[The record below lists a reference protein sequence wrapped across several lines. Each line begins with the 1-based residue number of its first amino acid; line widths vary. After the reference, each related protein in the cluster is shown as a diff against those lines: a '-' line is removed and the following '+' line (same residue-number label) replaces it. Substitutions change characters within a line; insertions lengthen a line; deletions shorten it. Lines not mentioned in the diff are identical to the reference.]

1 MNADLPSASPHAP
14 QFVHIIDDDSAM
26 RESLA
31 LLMQSEGWR
40 TRAFASAREF
50 LEATVRAEYGCV
62 ISDVRMPDMSGL
74 ELLTRMKVMGGGWPV
89 VMITAFA
96 DVALAV
102 QAMKMGAA
110 DFIEKPCD
118 QDQLVAA
125 VRAALADAGDVAT
138 HEAERQVYSQ
148 RLEGLSEREEE
159 VLAGLLEGKLNK
171 TIAYEMGV
179 SVRTIET
186 HRAHIMAK
194 SGATSLSELVR
205 MCLLA
210 GWK

>member
-1 MNADLPSASPHAP
+1 MNAKSPSDAK
-14 QFVHIIDDDSAM
+14 FVHIIDDDSAI
-26 RESLA
+26 RESLV
-31 LLMQSEGWR
+31 LLMQSEGWQ
-40 TRAFASAREF
+40 TRDFASARDF
-50 LEATVRAEYGCV
+50 LEFGAGAEYGCV
-62 ISDVRMPDMSGL
+62 VTDVRMPDMSGL
-74 ELLTRMKVMGGGWPV
+74 ELLMRMKAMGGSWPV

-102 QAMKMGAA
+102 QAMKMGAK

-125 VRAALADAGDVAT
+125 VRAALADAGDLAT
-138 HEAERQVYSQ
+138 QEAERQIYSR
-148 RLEGLSEREEE
+148 RLEGLSDREEE
-159 VLAGLLEGKLNK
+159 VLAGLIGGKLNK

-194 SGATSLSELVR
+194 TGATSLSELVR

-210 GWK
+210 VWK

>member
-1 MNADLPSASPHAP
+1 MNAKSPSDAK
-14 QFVHIIDDDSAM
+14 FVHIIDDNSAI
-26 RESLA
+26 RKSLV

-40 TRAFASAREF
+40 TRDFASARDF
-50 LEATVRAEYGCV
+50 LEFGAGAEYGCV
-62 ISDVRMPDMSGL
+62 VTDVRMPDMSGL
-74 ELLTRMKVMGGGWPV
+74 ELLMRMKAMGGSWPV

-102 QAMKMGAA
+102 QAMKMGAK

-125 VRAALADAGDVAT
+125 VRAALADAGDLAT
-138 HEAERQVYSQ
+138 QEAERQIYSR
-148 RLEGLSEREEE
+148 RLEGLSDREEE
-159 VLAGLLEGKLNK
+159 VLAGLIGGKLNK

-194 SGATSLSELVR
+194 TGATSLSELVR

-210 GWK
+210 VWK